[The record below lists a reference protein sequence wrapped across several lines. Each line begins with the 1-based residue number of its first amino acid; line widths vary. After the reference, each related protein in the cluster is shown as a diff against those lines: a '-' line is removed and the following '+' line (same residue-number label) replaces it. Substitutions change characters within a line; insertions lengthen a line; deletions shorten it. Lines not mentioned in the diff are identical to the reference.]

1 MNYFFTDKVTNTS
14 GKLINTDE
22 LIELIANPPKVDGN
36 HITAKAKSA
45 CIGAHDLPSSK
56 RKADVL
62 EHDSFTMLRLD
73 LDDNAPSMEE
83 ISEQLKA
90 LGLSL
95 FFIYSTAKHKQID
108 TETGEDYGNRY
119 RVIVPLR
126 KSMHYQKWEISQIG
140 LSIPFESDSCADRP
154 QQIMYLPTRYD
165 GDRYEFEIVNE
176 GENQAEAIKAL
187 HGNGSKVKEGQRED
201 IKKLSYNPQFNEK
214 LEGNAISII
223 DTFNAQFA
231 VEDVLRQFGYECKSG
246 RWLSPF
252 SKSGIAGG
260 GVLTSNKDGKRRYY
274 THSESEQNALN
285 LAKGRCFDAF
295 DMYCYLEHS
304 GDQFEAVHEVA
315 KTFFPQVSKYNRSEW
330 CIKRHNE
337 KALKKLQAKEG
348 EA

>member
-14 GKLINTDE
+14 GKLIDTDE
-22 LIELIANPPKVDGN
+22 LIELITNPPKVDGN
-36 HITAKAKSA
+36 YISAKANSA
-45 CIGAHDLPSSK
+45 CIGAHDLPTSK

-62 EHDSFTMLRLD
+62 KHDSFTMLRLD

-83 ISEQLKA
+83 ISEELKA

-95 FFIYSTAKHKQID
+95 YLIYSTAKHKQID
-108 TETGEDYGNRY
+108 AETGEDYGNRY

-126 KSMHYQKWEISQIG
+126 RPMPYQRWEWSQVG

-165 GDRYEFEIVNE
+165 GDRYEFEIMNE
-176 GENQAEAIKAL
+176 GENQGEVIKAL
-187 HGNGSKVKEGQRED
+187 NDNGFEVKKGQLED
-201 IKKLSYNPQFNEK
+201 NKKLSSKPQFDEK
-214 LEGNAISII
+214 IEGNSISII
-223 DTFNAQFA
+223 DTFNAQFS
-231 VEDVLRQFGYECKSG
+231 VEDVLRQFGYECKSA

-260 GVLTSNKDGKRRYY
+260 GVLKAKSGKRRYY
-274 THSESEQNALN
+274 THSESEKSALN
-285 LAKGRCFDAF
+285 LAKGRSFDAF

-315 KTFFPQVSKYNRSEW
+315 KKFFPEIDKHNKREYRIKKHNERVSKE
-330 CIKRHNE
+330 
-337 KALKKLQAKEG
+337 LQAKEG
-348 EA
+348 ES

>member
-1 MNYFFTDKVTNTS
+1 
-14 GKLINTDE
+14 
-22 LIELIANPPKVDGN
+22 
-36 HITAKAKSA
+36 
-45 CIGAHDLPSSK
+45 
-56 RKADVL
+56 
-62 EHDSFTMLRLD
+62 MLRLD

-83 ISEQLKA
+83 ISEELKA

-95 FFIYSTAKHKQID
+95 FLIYSTAKHKQID

-126 KSMHYQKWEISQIG
+126 KSMHFLRWECSQIG

-154 QQIMYLPTRYD
+154 QQIMYLPTRYE

-176 GENQAEAIKAL
+176 GENQPEAIKAL
-187 HGNGSKVKEGQRED
+187 LSKGIEVKTEHEQEA
-201 IKKLSYNPQFNEK
+201 KKLSSKPQFNEK
-214 LEGNAISII
+214 LEGNSISII
-223 DTFNAQFA
+223 DTFNAQFT

-260 GVLTSNKDGKRRYY
+260 SILTSNNGRKRRYF
-274 THSESEQNALN
+274 THSESEKSELN
-285 LAKGRCFDAF
+285 LAKGRSFDAF

-315 KTFFPQVSKYNRSEW
+315 KKFFPQVDKHNKREYRIKQQNERVSKE
-330 CIKRHNE
+330 
-337 KALKKLQAKEG
+337 LQAKEG

>member
-1 MNYFFTDKVTNTS
+1 MSYFFTDKVTNTS

-22 LIELIANPPKVDGN
+22 LIELITNPPKVDGD
-36 HITAKAKSA
+36 HITAKAKST
-45 CIGAHDLPSSK
+45 CIGAHDLPTSK

-83 ISEQLKA
+83 ISEELKA

-119 RVIVPLR
+119 RVIVPLP
-126 KSMHYQKWEISQIG
+126 KSLPYRGWEYSQIG
-140 LSIPFESDSCADRP
+140 LSIPFESDCCADRP
-154 QQIMYLPTRYD
+154 QQIMYLPTRYE
-165 GDRYEFEIVNE
+165 GDRYEFEIMNE
-176 GENQAEAIKAL
+176 GDNQIETIKAL
-187 HGNGSKVKEGQRED
+187 RDKGLNVKQEQLED
-201 IKKLSYNPQFNEK
+201 IKKLSSKPQFNEK
-214 LEGNAISII
+214 LEGNSISII
-223 DTFNAQFA
+223 DTFNAQFS

-252 SKSGIAGG
+252 SKSGIPGG
-260 GVLTSNKDGKRRYY
+260 GVLTSNKGGKRRYY
-274 THSESEQNALN
+274 THSESEKSELN
-285 LAKGRCFDAF
+285 LAKGRSFDAF

-315 KTFFPQVSKYNRSEW
+315 KKFFPEIDKHNKREYRIKKHNERVSKE
-330 CIKRHNE
+330 
-337 KALKKLQAKEG
+337 LQAKEG

>member
-22 LIELIANPPKVDGN
+22 LIELIKNPPKVDGN
-36 HITAKAKSA
+36 YITAKANSA
-45 CIGAHDLPSSK
+45 CIGGHDLPTSK

-73 LDDNAPSMEE
+73 LDDNAPELDE
-83 ISEQLKA
+83 ISEELKA

-126 KSMHYQKWEISQIG
+126 KSMHYKKWELSQIG

-165 GDRYEFEIVNE
+165 GDRYEFKLVNE
-176 GENQAEAIKAL
+176 GENQPETIKAL
-187 HGNGSKVKEGQRED
+187 HGNGLKVKQEQLED
-201 IKKLSYNPQFNEK
+201 IKKLSFKPQFNEK
-214 LEGNAISII
+214 LEGNSISII
-223 DTFNAQFA
+223 DTFSAQFS

-285 LAKGRCFDAF
+285 LAKGRSFDAF
-295 DMYCYLEHS
+295 DMYCYLKHS
-304 GDQFEAVHEVA
+304 GDQFEAVQEVA
-315 KTFFPQVSKYNRSEW
+315 TTFFPQVDKHNKREYRIKQQNERVSKE
-330 CIKRHNE
+330 
-337 KALKKLQAKEG
+337 LQAKEG